1 MVVFSLDA
9 NGMQVKAVDRNVV
22 DDVVDAVVEAA
33 MDITVDVGMR
43 HGTGPSGLAKISC
56 PR

>member
-22 DDVVDAVVEAA
+22 DAA